1 LHKDDEIHVKQ
12 KKPKPSKLE
21 TGIGLFILLVI
32 TGIAVG
38 VFSQQF
44 QLNPAVISLQDTSSS
59 EHETAISGY
68 HTDIEDLV
76 PVPEGMVS
84 MSEPELFSPDTL
96 YEKINGK
103 AELYLSA
110 GFNCLLCRR
119 IKLNTLS
126 ELWMEAFVYEMKSP
140 SGAFAV
146 FSAQRREGGTPTE
159 ISPFSYQT
167 ENAVFLVHGS
177 NYLEIISSEPSE
189 EMKHRLFEFAKR
201 FIQQAPAKD
210 VSIPE
215 LSMFPKECSDLNR
228 ISVIPS
234 SAFGFN
240 KLDNIFT
247 SLCSPNGKEVTV
259 FISNRQ
265 TPLHAERLSSEY
277 RDFLKSFGGVEL
289 PGLSQLKNSRFIEIF
304 DAYEL
309 FFASGSY
316 FCGVHEAA
324 DRKTAEQAAIVL
336 FNRISEASK

>member
-1 LHKDDEIHVKQ
+1 MKQ
-12 KKPKPSKLE
+12 KNKKPSKLE
-21 TGIGLFILLVI
+21 TGIGLFILVVI
-32 TGIAVG
+32 TGIATG
-38 VFSQQF
+38 VFTRQF
-44 QLNPAVISLQDTSSS
+44 QLNPAVISLHDELITEDSI
-59 EHETAISGY
+59 AVSG
-68 HTDIEDLV
+68 DRSDEKNKI
-76 PVPEGMVS
+76 PIPEGMVS

-110 GFNCLLCRR
+110 GFNRLLCRR

-140 SGAFAV
+140 SSAFTV
-146 FSAQRREGGTPTE
+146 FSTQRREDGTPTE
-159 ISPFSYQT
+159 ISTFSYQT

-177 NYLEIISSEPSE
+177 NYIEIISSEPSE
-189 EMKHRLFEFAKR
+189 EMKHYLFVFAKL
-201 FIQQAPAKD
+201 FIQQTPSESI
-210 VSIPE
+210 SIPE

-228 ISVIPS
+228 ISLIPS

-247 SLCSPNGKEVTV
+247 SLCNLSGKEVMV

-265 TPLHAERLSSEY
+265 TPPNAERLSSEY

-289 PGLSQLKNSRFIEIF
+289 TGLSQLDNSNLIEIF

-309 FFASGSY
+309 FFTSGSY

-324 DRKTAEQAAIVL
+324 DRKTAEEAAVIL
-336 FNRISEASK
+336 FNRISEVVK